1 MITGMSVDLRKKI
14 DRRLRYRPAGYQYD
28 PAFKYKKWDGWVRL
42 FVDDCQFPA
51 GLVPRV
57 KDLLDAEG
65 VSYVVDDISSRPR
78 EGSSCAFSIVGG
90 VEDRYYQREA
100 AEAAVAAERGVVRAP
115 TGAGKTV
122 IAARIIEQVG
132 VNTVVLVP
140 TVDLLFQTKSFLEWA
155 LDSEIGMLGAGV
167 VDPKPVTV
175 ATTKT
180 MAKVLHTE
188 YVKYTFDEYAE
199 DEDFDIDEDMS
210 TWLRSIGCLL
220 VDECHTVAAD
230 TAFNIATNMECRY
243 KIGLSA
249 SPWRDDGADL
259 KIEAALGPIVYRI
272 GVDTLVDEGF
282 LVPPVFRI
290 YDTRPDD
297 AVGEQYDTYAKAYKA
312 CITDNAYRNDMISSL
327 TNDLIDQGR
336 TVLVLVRH
344 LKHGEKL
351 RKMIPGSVFI
361 AGSSPKDVKAF
372 HESGDRERI
381 LDDIRNRRIQCLIS
395 STVADMGLDVP
406 ALDAVVLAGGGKS
419 STRHLQRI
427 GRICRPFEGKDHGIV
442 IDFDD
447 GWAHVRGNG
456 QAGWFSR
463 HTDARRKIE
472 HEEWGGSAIWI

>member
-65 VSYVVDDISSRPR
+65 VAYVVDDISSRPR

-167 VDPKPVTV
+167 VDPKSVTV

-199 DEDFDIDEDMS
+199 DEAGDGPVAEADDDS
-210 TWLRSIGCLL
+210 
-220 VDECHTVAAD
+220 AAD
-230 TAFNIATNMECRY
+230 
-243 KIGLSA
+243 
-249 SPWRDDGADL
+249 D
-259 KIEAALGPIVYRI
+259 EA
-272 GVDTLVDEGF
+272 E
-282 LVPPVFRI
+282 
-290 YDTRPDD
+290 
-297 AVGEQYDTYAKAYKA
+297 
-312 CITDNAYRNDMISSL
+312 
-327 TNDLIDQGR
+327 
-336 TVLVLVRH
+336 
-344 LKHGEKL
+344 
-351 RKMIPGSVFI
+351 
-361 AGSSPKDVKAF
+361 
-372 HESGDRERI
+372 
-381 LDDIRNRRIQCLIS
+381 
-395 STVADMGLDVP
+395 
-406 ALDAVVLAGGGKS
+406 
-419 STRHLQRI
+419 
-427 GRICRPFEGKDHGIV
+427 
-442 IDFDD
+442 
-447 GWAHVRGNG
+447 
-456 QAGWFSR
+456 
-463 HTDARRKIE
+463 
-472 HEEWGGSAIWI
+472 